1 MIFKLFTK
9 TFQWFFVLTKSG
21 DKSDLNNELGR
32 RVVFSNIIYIS
43 LPVVYFI
50 FMALD
55 YQSYLQLRNNLNF
68 DQFII
73 PIVIS
78 ICFFCLWL
86 NKINR
91 TLLSRNLFLLSW
103 PFLLQ
108 IIPLKL
114 IDAPIDYILA
124 FPVGLI
130 FHSILVQLM
139 LSHRKEK
146 FYYWSWLVI
155 NLLTMFFMSN
165 ILDYFDS
172 DHSNPKVITLDKFYK
187 LDSILYWFLFNMVVF
202 FIILELERN
211 IQKILNSNLLIEEQK
226 FELNTIN
233 DNLEE
238 IISQRT
244 MALEEQNKKLRN
256 YAFYNAHLLR
266 GPFCRIQGLL
276 NVRELNNESK
286 EEEELIKVMLN
297 KSIEELDNRIQEI
310 QLIVRENEMFK

>member
-1 MIFKLFTK
+1 MIFKLLIKSFEWI
-9 TFQWFFVLTKSG
+9 FDLTKSG
-21 DKSDLNNELGR
+21 NKSELNNELGR
-32 RVVFSNIIYIS
+32 RIVFSNIIYIS

-50 FMALD
+50 FMVLD
-55 YQSYLQLRNNLNF
+55 YQTLMQFNKGLKF

-73 PIVIS
+73 PIVIL

-86 NKINR
+86 NKINY
-91 TLLSRNLFLLSW
+91 TLLSRNLFLISW
-103 PFLLQ
+103 IFLLQ
-108 IIPLKL
+108 IIPIKL
-114 IDAPIDYILA
+114 LDAPADYLLA

-139 LSHRKEK
+139 LSHRKEQIY
-146 FYYWSWLVI
+146 FWWWLSI
-155 NLLTMFFMSN
+155 NFIIMFFMPN
-165 ILDYFDS
+165 ILDYFDT
-172 DHSNPKVITLDKFYK
+172 DKNNPEIITRDKYYQLDC
-187 LDSILYWFLFNMVVF
+187 ILYWLLFNLVIF
-202 FIILELERN
+202 FVILELEKN
-211 IQKILNSNLLIEEQK
+211 IQKTLKSNLLIEEQK

-266 GPFCRIQGLL
+266 GPFCRIQGLIYL
-276 NVRELNNESK
+276 KELNNGSI
-286 EEEELIKVMLN
+286 EEEQLINVMLN

-310 QLIVRENEMFK
+310 QLIVQENNIT